1 MPFVALAVLGA
12 SFYTANKQAG
22 IASRARQDAQRQAAA
37 TADMAS
43 QQLTAQRDQ
52 AKIARD
58 RLNFEIEKTS
68 GERAE
73 VEKQAA
79 NTAQRL
85 EEQQRSMAE
94 EESNRM
100 RQMRRGGFRALLSQ
114 DRINPEAGLGN
125 FGGSTLGRG
134 TGLR

>member
-12 SFYTANKQAG
+12 SFYTANMQAG

-37 TADMAS
+37 TADMAT
-43 QQLTAQRDQ
+43 QQLAAQREQ
-52 AKIARD
+52 AKIASD

-79 NTAQRL
+79 ETAQRL
-85 EEQQRSMAE
+85 EEQQRTMAE

-100 RQMRRGGFRALLSQ
+100 RQLRRGGFRSLLSQ
-114 DRINPEAGLGN
+114 DRLNPEAGLGS